1 MSEIDSVLV
10 RARFAPPDALRE
22 DHVFMGAGRPPTVV
36 LRFTMEGG
44 EQVLSIAAGGDGVGD
59 MEGVSEALDYAIEI
73 VTNAVNKL
81 NGETND

>member
-1 MSEIDSVLV
+1 
-10 RARFAPPDALRE
+10 
-22 DHVFMGAGRPPTVV
+22 
-36 LRFTMEGG
+36 MEGG

-59 MEGVSEALDYAIEI
+59 LEGVSEALDYAIEI